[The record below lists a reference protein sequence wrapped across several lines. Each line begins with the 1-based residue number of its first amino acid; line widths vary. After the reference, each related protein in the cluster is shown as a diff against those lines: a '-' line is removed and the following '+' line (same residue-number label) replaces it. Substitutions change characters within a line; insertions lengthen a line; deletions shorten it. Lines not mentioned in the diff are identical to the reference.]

1 MFFAFVEDG
10 VITAYPIGQADI
22 RRRFPE
28 TSFPK
33 PLEGVDLSNYGVV
46 TVVDTEQPA
55 INTETQKIEEGTPV
69 LVDGVWEQ
77 TWNVID
83 FSAAEL
89 QEIAD
94 QKAASARSERNQRL
108 KNTDWTQVADT
119 PVSSADWAV
128 YRQALR
134 DVPAQAGFPDSITWP
149 TEPS

>member
-1 MFFAFVEDG
+1 MPFAFVTNDT
-10 VITAYPIGQADI
+10 ITDYPVGESNI

-33 PLEGVDLSNYGVV
+33 PLEGTDLSNYGVV
-46 TVVDTEQPA
+46 TVVATEQPA
-55 INTETQKIEEGTPV
+55 INTETQRIEEGTPV
-69 LVDGVWEQ
+69 LADGVWKQ

-83 FSAAEL
+83 FNAAEL

-94 QKAASARSERNQRL
+94 QKAGSIRSERNQKL
-108 KNTDWTQVADT
+108 KSTDWTQVADS

-134 DVPAQAGFPDSITWP
+134 DLPSQAGFPDSITWP
-149 TEPS
+149 TKPS

>member
-22 RRRFPE
+22 RRQFPE

-33 PLEGVDLSNYGVV
+33 SLEGVDLSDYGVV
-46 TVVDTEQPA
+46 TVVATEPPS
-55 INTETQKIEEGTPV
+55 INQETQRIEESTPV
-69 LVDGVWEQ
+69 LIGGVWKQ
-77 TWNVID
+77 AWNAID
-83 FSAAEL
+83 LTAAEL

-94 QKAASARSERNQRL
+94 QKAYSARVERNEKL
-108 KNTDWTQVADT
+108 KDTDWTQVADS
-119 PVSSADWAV
+119 PVSSTDWAV

-134 DVPAQAGFPDSITWP
+134 DVPAQAGFPDSIIWP

>member
-1 MFFAFVEDG
+1 MAFAFVTNDT
-10 VITAYPIGQADI
+10 ITDYPVGPSSI

-28 TSFPK
+28 TSFPN

-46 TVVDTEQPA
+46 TVVATEQPA
-55 INTETQKIEEGTPV
+55 INTETQRIEEGTPV

-83 FSAAEL
+83 FNATEL

-94 QKAASARSERNQRL
+94 QKAGSARSERNQRL
-108 KNTDWTQVADT
+108 KNTDWTQVADS

-134 DVPAQAGFPDSITWP
+134 DLPSQAGFPDSITWP

>member
-46 TVVDTEQPA
+46 TVVATEQPA
-55 INTETQKIEEGTPV
+55 INTETQRIEEGTPV
-69 LVDGVWEQ
+69 LADGVWKQ

-94 QKAASARSERNQRL
+94 QKAGSARSERNQKL
-108 KNTDWTQVADT
+108 KNTDWTQLADS
-119 PVSSADWAV
+119 PISSADWAV

-134 DVPAQAGFPDSITWP
+134 DLPSQAGFPDSITWP